1 MATGYE
7 PNLEGAIAVIVD
19 LLDANAFTKTRQ
31 PYEPNYR
38 GLVDALIDVK
48 EGFPTFA
55 PTRLSFDATAFENV
69 ADGDALYMRA
79 ADGQVGKASAAN
91 GSLENCHVI
100 GFADAATSATGTC
113 KVVTTGTKTMAS
125 TVDPGD
131 IYYLSPSTAGAITTT
146 VPSGSGQAV
155 VRVGEGATTSIFSI
169 RVEPPIRID

>member
-19 LLDANAFTKTRQ
+19 LLDANDFTKTRQ

-69 ADGDALYMRA
+69 AEGDALYMRA
-79 ADGQVGKASAAN
+79 SDGQVGKASAAN

-113 KVVTTGTKTMAS
+113 KVVTTGIKTMTS

-131 IYYLSPSTAGAITTT
+131 IYYLSSSTAGAITTT
-146 VPSGSGQAV
+146 VPSSSGQAIT
-155 VRVGEGATTSIFSI
+155 RVGEGATTTIFSI
-169 RVEPPIRID
+169 RIEPPVKLA

>member
-7 PNLEGAIAVIVD
+7 PNIEGAITVIVD
-19 LLDANAFTKTRQ
+19 LLDANSFTKTRQ

-91 GSLENCHVI
+91 GSLESCHVI

-113 KVVTTGTKTMAS
+113 KVVTTGTKTMSS

-146 VPSGSGQAV
+146 VPSGSGQAI
-155 VRVGEGATTSIFSI
+155 VRVGEGATTSVFSI

>member
-7 PNLEGAIAVIVD
+7 PNIEGAIAVIVD

-69 ADGDALYMRA
+69 GDGDALYMRA
-79 ADGQVGKASAAN
+79 SDGQVGKASAAN

-113 KVVTTGTKTMAS
+113 KVVTTGIKTMPS

-131 IYYLSPSTAGAITTT
+131 IYYLSPTTAGAITTT
-146 VPSGSGQAV
+146 VPSGSGQSIT
-155 VRVGEGATTSIFSI
+155 RVGEGATTSIFSI